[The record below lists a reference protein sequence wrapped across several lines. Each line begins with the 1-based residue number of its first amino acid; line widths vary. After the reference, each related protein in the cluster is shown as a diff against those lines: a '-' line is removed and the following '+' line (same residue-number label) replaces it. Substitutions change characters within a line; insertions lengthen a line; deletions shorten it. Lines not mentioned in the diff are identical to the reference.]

1 MSLHGNEDLKKLKYW
16 MSTSLILKLLFLHLM
31 VLKLS
36 VMVVEGGLL
45 LTVILAPPLVI
56 LKTAQSLLIIIEAS

>member
-1 MSLHGNEDLKKLKYW
+1 MSLRSNEDFKFLKYR
-16 MSTSLILKLLFLHLM
+16 MSTVLKRLFLHLM

-56 LKTAQSLLIIIEAS
+56 LKTAQSLLVIIEAS

>member
-1 MSLHGNEDLKKLKYW
+1 MSLRSNEGFKFLKYR
-16 MSTSLILKLLFLHLM
+16 MSTILKRLFLHLM

-56 LKTAQSLLIIIEAS
+56 LKTAQSLLIIIKAS

>member
-1 MSLHGNEDLKKLKYW
+1 MSLRSNEGFKFLKYR
-16 MSTSLILKLLFLHLM
+16 MSTILKRLFLHLM

>member
-1 MSLHGNEDLKKLKYW
+1 MSLRSNEDFKFLKYQ
-16 MSTSLILKLLFLHLM
+16 MSTVLKRLFLHLM

>member
-1 MSLHGNEDLKKLKYW
+1 MSLRSNEDFKFLKYR
-16 MSTSLILKLLFLHLM
+16 MSTVLKRLFLHLM

>member
-1 MSLHGNEDLKKLKYW
+1 MSLHSNEDFKFLKYR
-16 MSTSLILKLLFLHLM
+16 MSTVLKRLFLHLM

>member
-1 MSLHGNEDLKKLKYW
+1 MSLRSNEGFKFLKYR
-16 MSTSLILKLLFLHLM
+16 MSTILKRLFLHLM

-56 LKTAQSLLIIIEAS
+56 LKTAQSPLIIIEAS